1 MPMRTFIVT
10 LSLLLV
16 LWIAGASYWYVCRVR
31 HDCKCC
37 LEQTV
42 MPTPVTPEMALK
54 ASIDEAK
61 AFLTSAGKQSVL
73 FAPSASTT
81 DMNVLPADYITRLKF
96 WLENSPDVKVK
107 VTGHTD
113 VTGSKAGNKKLSQAR
128 TDFVKDYLI
137 KTGIKAE
144 QIQATSKVDTEPVA
158 PNTTKEGRAKNRRT
172 EIEI

>member
-1 MPMRTFIVT
+1 MP
-10 LSLLLV
+10 
-16 LWIAGASYWYVCRVR
+16 A
-31 HDCKCC
+31 
-37 LEQTV
+37 
-42 MPTPVTPEMALK
+42 PVTPEMALK
-54 ASIDEAK
+54 TSIDEAK
-61 AFLTSAGKQSVL
+61 AFLTSAGKQTVL
-73 FAPSASTT
+73 FGPSSSTA

-113 VTGSKAGNKKLSQAR
+113 VTGSKAGNEKLSQAR